1 MAQKFFSQGLNSNI
15 SQYYDK
21 QLSQA
26 NAWESDRMIKTY
38 KTQKIVVKMTRV
50 GKKKESNHVLIVNW
64 EVMNRR
70 LMQFELGLDI
80 MEIC

>member
-50 GKKKESNHVLIVNW
+50 GKKKKKQPRFDCQLEGYESKANAVRIGVRYYGN
-64 EVMNRR
+64 M
-70 LMQFELGLDI
+70 
-80 MEIC
+80 